1 MVYPSERSTMDYTS
15 SIEWAEDNAVEW
27 TATQA
32 AEIIAD
38 HGITDTES
46 LADFVR
52 TCGDRNRYEATAVL
66 RWLGY

>member
-1 MVYPSERSTMDYTS
+1 MDYSS
-15 SIEWAEDNAVEW
+15 SIEWAEENEVRW

-32 AEIIAD
+32 AEILAD
-38 HGITDTES
+38 HGHTDTES

-52 TCGDRNRYEATAVL
+52 ECGDRNLYEAPAVL